1 MSEVVKLKITKA
13 GLYSMFNARA
23 SGIKLELKT
32 MKYSSDNFESK
43 IMDERTS
50 LNNIVSESSIVA
62 SGTSASTNTIRF
74 ITVINSNSELH
85 IGAVGVYTAEGV
97 LFAIASVTNGSL
109 FKVYSGIS
117 FTATF
122 GLAISPQVLGSI
134 SVVVDQNTP
143 IVYSMINDHEI
154 HENPHPQYAKASEL
168 LEKLN
173 SIKKEIEAI
182 TQGQGALGGQM
193 IGVGDDYVEVTRKTD
208 GTVYI
213 NNTNKPIMV
222 FMDLYLTDNYDPMQ
236 LVVHGKRLGDLEGYM
251 YSGTIYTRI
260 PCSFIVGLWKSYSIT
275 KGEIKKC
282 HELRTVN

>member
-43 IMDERTS
+43 VMDERTS

-97 LFAIASVTNGSL
+97 LFAIASVPNGSL

-122 GLAISPQVLGSI
+122 GLAISPQVLNGVTI
-134 SVVVDQNTP
+134 VVDQNTP
-143 IVYSMINDHEI
+143 IIYSMINDHEV
-154 HENPHPQYAKASEL
+154 HENPHPQYAKGSEL
-168 LEKLN
+168 EQALDD
-173 SIKKEIEAI
+173 IKKQIDLI
-182 TQGQGALGGQM
+182 NQGQGSLGGQM
-193 IGVGDDYVEVTRKTD
+193 IGVGQDYVDVRSIRFND
-208 GTVYI
+208 GTLYI
-213 NNTNKPIMV
+213 NNTPKPILVCVEME
-222 FMDLYLTDNYDPMQ
+222 MNDDRQDLS
-236 LVVHGKRLGDLEGYM
+236 VRVHDKEIFNLYGNQKPGSIWL
-251 YSGTIYTRI
+251 RI
-260 PCSFIVGLWKSYSIT
+260 PLTFIVSPYKAYCIDDGKVLRW
-275 KGEIKKC
+275 
-282 HELRTVN
+282 HEMK